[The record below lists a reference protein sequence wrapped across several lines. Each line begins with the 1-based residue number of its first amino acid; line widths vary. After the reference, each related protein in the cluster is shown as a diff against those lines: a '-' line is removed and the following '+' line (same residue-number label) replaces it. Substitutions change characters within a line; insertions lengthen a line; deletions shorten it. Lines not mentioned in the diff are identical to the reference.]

1 MARKSEWQEIEAAS
15 HIGSTVRK
23 KKTIN
28 VWYSELFLLPW
39 NGTAQL
45 IWSSY
50 LDLRHA
56 QYCGIFDCILN
67 SNSVLIKL
75 TLDQGWIQ
83 QPVDKN
89 MTENTEDLVRWIGRQ
104 KGRRKE
110 RLRDLQ
116 SLLVWDWRR
125 DALLLGLLPKG
136 KVS

>member
-89 MTENTEDLVRWIGRQ
+89 KTENTEDLVRWIGRQ